1 MDSLSECSKWKRTDR
16 LDIILF
22 RPCTDVDVDDDD
34 GDDGDDC
41 SARVDGTE

>member
-1 MDSLSECSKWKRTDR
+1 MDSLSECKWKRMDR

-34 GDDGDDC
+34 DDGDDC
-41 SARVDGTE
+41 SARVDGTG